1 MAGDFQGLFEPALVM
16 TLSANSLDQ
25 DDNGLLTTS
34 EITQLNL
41 NADMIVL
48 SACNTAA
55 DDGTPGAEGLS
66 GLARA
71 FFYAG
76 GRALFVSHWAVASD
90 ATVDITI
97 GMFQHK
103 KNQPELSMAEAHQL
117 SILDL
122 MKDANN
128 PYFAHPMFWA
138 PFVIVGLSEH

>member
-1 MAGDFQGLFEPALVM
+1 LVM
-16 TLSANSLDQ
+16 TLSSNAQDF

-34 EITQLNL
+34 EITQLNF
-41 NADMIVL
+41 NANLVVL

-55 DDGTPGAEGLS
+55 NDGSPGAEGLS

-76 GRALFVSHWAVASD
+76 GRALFVSNWAVASD
-90 ATVDITI
+90 ATVGITI

-103 KNQPELSMAEAHQL
+103 KNQPAIGMAEAHRL

-122 MKDANN
+122 MKDKEK

-138 PFVIVGLSEH
+138 PFVIVGLGG